1 MFIADFLKGKLQA
14 ILNVS
19 ECDFSVFPSG
29 NSKFGDYATNIAFVL
44 AKNRSASP
52 FALAED
58 LKKELET
65 NKGFCK
71 FVSAIEAKSG
81 YINFV
86 LHPAWVAHIAS
97 ENIQAAIKQRKK
109 KTIVV
114 DYSSPNIGKTL
125 AIAHIRSTII
135 GDALARIYMYMGWRV
150 ITDSH
155 VGDWGMLAGKL
166 IAAYR
171 TYSKKSLAQL
181 SLEDIQDLYV
191 RFTNGEEDNPE
202 LTERAKQE
210 TVKLQR
216 KDKEN
221 MKIWRAL
228 VKISIR
234 EFTDIYAL
242 LGTVPFQH
250 QYGESHYRTLAD
262 SIVKDLVAS
271 GIAQKSQGALIV
283 PLDQEKL
290 PPALIQKTDEA
301 FLYITS
307 DLGTIAFRCKTWRPD
322 AVLYVV
328 ANEQALHFEQL
339 FAINRLHPLDAHA
352 LLVHVKFG
360 MMLGFDGKKFST
372 RHGSFISLRDVISEA
387 RERAYTIAKKKNPT
401 ISEKQLRTIARVI
414 GIGAIKYNDLSQ
426 NRNTDVLF
434 DWDAMLSLSGNS
446 APYVQYTYARLSS
459 ICAKAK
465 AKVKTKKTTWTQK
478 DFALFDGAENV
489 LLKKLIQFHDVVLQ
503 ASQEYAPNY
512 IANYVY
518 EVATMVN
525 AWYETHHV
533 VHAGPV
539 VQSVRLKLVA
549 QAMTV
554 IKMGLGLL
562 GIGVLSRM

>member
-1 MFIADFLKGKLQA
+1 MMHALG
-14 ILNVS
+14 VS
-19 ECDFSVFPSG
+19 ETACSVFPAQRQL
-29 NSKFGDYATNIAFVL
+29 FGDYATNAAFVL
-44 AKNRSASP
+44 AKNRRASP
-52 FALAED
+52 FVLAED

-65 NKGFCK
+65 NKEFCK

-86 LHPAWVAHIAS
+86 LHPAWVAHMAS

-114 DYSSPNIGKTL
+114 EYSSPNIGKTL

-155 VGDWGMLAGKL
+155 VGDWGMLAGRL
-166 IAAYR
+166 IAAYKL
-171 TYSKKSLAQL
+171 YSKKPLTKL
-181 SLEDIQDLYV
+181 SIQDMQDLYV
-191 RFTNGEEDNPE
+191 RFTNGEKDNPE

-210 TVKLQR
+210 TVRLQR
-216 KDKEN
+216 EEKES
-221 MKIWRAL
+221 MKMWRVL
-228 VKISIR
+228 VQTSIR

-242 LGTVPFQH
+242 LGTMPFQH
-250 QYGESHYRTLAD
+250 QYGESHYRTRAD
-262 SIVKDLVAS
+262 SIVKNLVTR

-290 PPALIQKTDEA
+290 PPALIQKTDKA
-301 FLYITS
+301 FLYITN
-307 DLGTIAFRCKTWRPD
+307 DLGTIAFRCKTWHPD
-322 AVLYVV
+322 VVLYVV
-328 ANEQALHFEQL
+328 ANEQALYFEQL
-339 FAINRLHPLDAHA
+339 FAINRLYPLDAHA

-387 RERAYTIAKKKNPT
+387 CERAYTIAKKKNPT
-401 ISEKQLRTIARVI
+401 VSEKQLRTIARVI

-446 APYVQYTYARLSS
+446 APYMQYTYARLSS

-465 AKVKTKKTTWTQK
+465 AKAKKTTWTQK
-478 DFALFDGAENV
+478 DFALLDDAENA

-512 IANYVY
+512 IANYSY
-518 EVATMVN
+518 EVATVVN
-525 AWYETHHV
+525 TWYETHHV
-533 VHAGPV
+533 VHATPAV
-539 VQSVRLKLVA
+539 RSVRLKLVA

-554 IKMGLGLL
+554 IKIGLGLL